1 MDATSTKIPKSDP
14 LKFRAAE
21 YVRMSTEHQQY
32 STLNQAA
39 AIARYAEEHGLT
51 VVKTYTDAGRSGLN
65 IDGRPGLQQLIKD
78 VQTGAADFKTILV
91 YDVSRWGRFQDAD
104 ESAYYEYLC
113 RKSGIQITYCAEQF
127 QNDGS
132 ITSTIVKSIKRAMA
146 GEFSRELSVKVFNG
160 QCRLIETGY
169 RQGGHA
175 GLGLRR
181 VLVDKDGM
189 VKATLAFGEKKNLQT
204 DHVILVAGP
213 KEEIRIVHKIYH
225 WFVDDGLSEIKI
237 AERLNKLGVKS
248 DLDHMW
254 KSSAVHTL
262 LTNEKYIGNNV
273 FNKTSKKLSSR
284 QVMNGSST
292 WVRKDA
298 AFEAIVPTELF
309 NAARKVIDD
318 RSAIYKKTRILDHI
332 RSVYKKYGYLSQNL
346 IEKVGQEQGKPS
358 PTTCQKY
365 FNGLLNLYREVGF
378 TTTSREIAET
388 SRQQSIVIYE
398 EVAKEVVQIFVSSG
412 ATVTQNKH
420 EQTFL
425 INDEFSIRIRI
436 LRFLV
441 RRNRKSIWYMHGRIK
456 RQTDLTIVVRLD
468 KANQGPMDYYL
479 VPRSGASSGL
489 TMQENKANRI
499 DQFRYPNLDYL
510 VQMAGQ
516 TTIQGSQRV

>member
-1 MDATSTKIPKSDP
+1 MNATSKKVPKSDP

-51 VVKTYTDAGRSGLN
+51 VVQTYTDAGRSGLT

-113 RKSGIQITYCAEQF
+113 RKSGIEITYCAEQF
-127 QNDGS
+127 KNDGS

-181 VLVDKDGM
+181 VLVNKDGIA
-189 VKATLAFGEKKNLQT
+189 KATLAFGEQKSLQT

-225 WFVDDGLSEIKI
+225 WFVKDGLSKIKI
-237 AERLNKLGVKS
+237 AARLNKQGIKS
-248 DLDHMW
+248 DLGRTW
-254 KSSAVHTL
+254 TSSAIHTL

-273 FNKTSKKLSSR
+273 YNKSSKKLKSIHVS
-284 QVMNGSST
+284 NTPET
-292 WVRKDA
+292 WIRKDA
-298 AFEAIVPTELF
+298 AFEAIVPIELF
-309 NAARKVIDD
+309 NAAKKIIDE
-318 RSAIYKKTRILDHI
+318 RSATLKNATMLDHLRSIYKE
-332 RSVYKKYGYLSQNL
+332 YGYLSQKL
-346 IEKVGQEQGKPS
+346 LKKISKTHRTPT
-358 PTTCQKY
+358 PTTYHKH
-365 FNGLLNLYREVGF
+365 FNGLLNAYREIGYKRDA
-378 TTTSREIAET
+378 REKAENT
-388 SRQQSIVIYE
+388 RLQSIAIYD
-398 EVAKEVVQIFVSSG
+398 EVEKQVSQIFVNAG
-412 ATVTQNKH
+412 ATVIKIPID
-420 EQTFL
+420 QTLL
-425 INDEFSIRIRI
+425 INNEFSIRIRI
-436 LRFLV
+436 LRFSV
-441 RRNRKSIWYMHGRIK
+441 RSNRESVWYMHDRII
-456 RQTDLTIVVRLD
+456 RHTDLTIVVRLD

-479 VPRSGASSGL
+479 VPKSEASFGL
-489 TMQENKANRI
+489 TIHESRASTV

-516 TTIQGSQRV
+516 ATIHGPQHA